1 MFWAGIILTIGAL
14 WDAIND
20 PIIGFYA
27 VNRRFKNHETVR
39 PYALYC
45 SIPWAITVV
54 LLFTNF
60 HVEASAALT
69 LALVIYILFEIFDT
83 FVGIPYNSMSGLA
96 TDLDADRRS
105 INVFRNLGGGI
116 GSAIGAIACL
126 PLLKLFGALDAN
138 GNLIEQGASQGF
150 FSVAVIMGLIVIL
163 GSVIHYFTTKERVK
177 QVAAID
183 AKLPL
188 LTVAKMLFDC
198 RSWWFNMLYII
209 CYGVINLLLMTTL
222 AYYATYVLGS
232 TGAATLIQVAYLL
245 ASLLSSTVVSFTD
258 KKFGRRKTMM
268 LGALIAILGK
278 IWFVIDPFSDTA
290 MYVNSITTGVAVTF
304 AFVLFNTNR
313 NNIVDIIE
321 AKTRRRIDSMIATSD
336 NLASKL
342 AVAGAT
348 LLISSSLEIA
358 GYDVN
363 LTTQPS
369 AVIAVINFML
379 GIAPLIASVIML
391 LAAYFLPIEQE
402 YAEARAVLNKKRPPI
417 KR

>member
-1 MFWAGIILTIGAL
+1 MFWAGIILTIGTV

-20 PIIGFYA
+20 PAIGYYA
-27 VNRRFKNHETVR
+27 VNRRFKNHESIR
-39 PYALYC
+39 PYALYY

-60 HVEASAALT
+60 HVESD
-69 LALVIYILFEIFDT
+69 LALILALIIYILFEIFNT

-96 TDLDADRRS
+96 TNLDADRRS
-105 INVFRNLGGGI
+105 INVFRNLGGGV

-126 PLLKLFGALDAN
+126 PLLKLFGALDAD
-138 GNLIEQGASQGF
+138 GNLIESGASQGF
-150 FSVAVIMGLIVIL
+150 FWVAAIMGMVVIL
-163 GSVIHYFTTKERVK
+163 GSFTHYFTTQERVK
-177 QVAAID
+177 QIAETD
-183 AKLPL
+183 AKLPIRE
-188 LTVAKMLFDC
+188 VAKMLFGC

-209 CYGVINLLLMTTL
+209 CYGVVNLLLMTTL

-232 TGAATLIQVAYLL
+232 TGAATLIQVAYLI
-245 ASLLSSTVVSFTD
+245 ASLLSSTFVGITD
-258 KKFGRRKTMM
+258 KKFGRRNTMM

-278 IWFVIDPFSDTA
+278 IWFIIDPFA
-290 MYVNSITTGVAVTF
+290 VGAIYVNAITTGVAVTF

-321 AKTRRRIDSMIATSD
+321 SKTNRRIDSMVATSD

-358 GYDVN
+358 GFDVD

-369 AVIAVINFML
+369 AVISVINFML
-379 GIAPLIASVIML
+379 GLAPLIASAIML
-391 LAAYFLPIEQE
+391 LAAYFLPIEKE
-402 YAEARAVLNKKRPPI
+402 YAEARTILDEKWPQVNQ
-417 KR
+417 